1 MAKKKESLTPEE
13 RLQAALAQESEQPY
27 KVPENWCW
35 AKVGALS
42 NLYRG
47 VSYKKHDAHAE
58 RQEQDCLILRGG
70 NVLEGAI
77 ETETS
82 DNVYVNRNL
91 VQEDQFLQ
99 PYDIVIVS
107 STGSSKVIGRAGI
120 TYVGYD
126 DVAFGAFLTLV
137 RPNNRS
143 VKPFIA
149 YYFQSDI
156 YRNRIRELASGVNI
170 NNIKANYITE
180 SPIPLPPFN
189 EQQRIVDRIE
199 SLFTKLDEAKQKAQN
214 ALDSFETRKAAI
226 LHKAFTGKL
235 TAQWRKEHGV
245 RMESWEKGKLGKY
258 VDTQYGYTES
268 SSQKQV
274 GPKFLR
280 ITDIQDGIVNWAN
293 VPFCEISDVDFE
305 RYAVLKN
312 DIVVARTGATTGKS
326 YLIVDDVKAVFASYL
341 IRIKIKSPKLQPQY
355 LYDFMQSQMYWGQIT
370 EFSAGIAQPGVNAKK
385 LKEIELPIPSVPEQ
399 VEIARILDSLQ
410 AKERQAKEAAEGV
423 LEQIDLIKKSILAR
437 AFRGELGTNNPNEES
452 SISLLKEII
461 FSAQPKKVTS
471 RSDKPVEVE
480 IPIAIQKQLTTAV
493 QEKVYRYVLENP
505 LCTVEQVSVIEKNV
519 LEAVQALR
527 ELEEKS
533 LILRNPKDD
542 TLAVVI

>member
-1 MAKKKESLTPEE
+1 MARGKKQEILTLEE
-13 RLQAALAQESEQPY
+13 RLQAALVPESEQPY
-27 KVPENWCW
+27 KVPKNWCW
-35 AKVGALS
+35 ARLGTSVDLYNGDRGTNYPSKKDYQSNGIPFINAGAIVDGKLNES
-42 NLYRG
+42 GFNYISEEKYDALRAGKIQQGDILYCLRG
-47 VSYKKHDAHAE
+47 SLGKTAMVHQNFKGAISSSL
-58 RQEQDCLILRGG
+58 CILRT
-70 NVLEGAI
+70 NNSLLKEYLYYLLC
-77 ETETS
+77 S
-82 DNVYVNRNL
+82 N
-91 VQEDQFLQ
+91 
-99 PYDIVIVS
+99 
-107 STGSSKVIGRAGI
+107 VIGCQQILAENGS
-120 TYVGYD
+120 
-126 DVAFGAFLTLV
+126 AQ
-137 RPNNRS
+137 PNLSAAS
-143 VKPFIA
+143 VMD
-149 YYFQSDI
+149 YM
-156 YRNRIRELASGVNI
+156 
-170 NNIKANYITE
+170 
-180 SPIPLPPFN
+180 IPLSPLA

-199 SLFTKLDEAKQKAQN
+199 SLFAKLDEAKQKAQD

-226 LHKAFTGKL
+226 LHKAFTGEL
-235 TAQWRKEHGV
+235 TTQWREEHGV
-245 RMESWEKGKLGKY
+245 GMESWEKVKLGKY

-305 RYAVLKN
+305 RYAILKN

-385 LKEIELPIPSVPEQ
+385 LKEIVLPIPSVPEQ
-399 VEIARILDSLQ
+399 VEIVRILDSFLS
-410 AKERQAKEAAEGV
+410 KERQAKEATEEV

-452 SISLLKEII
+452 SIALLKEII
-461 FSAQPKKVTS
+461 FSAPPKKVTS

-505 LCTVEQVSVIEKNV
+505 LCTVEQVAVIEKNV

-533 LILRNPKDD
+533 LILRNTKDD
-542 TLAVVI
+542 TLTVVI